1 MCTCVCVC
9 VCACACVC
17 VCLRVCGRNELNVYT
32 TLAYPRISSF
42 RTIHKYAHTCILKRF
57 EDSELT
63 GLKVDIAV
71 LQSGIMKRK
80 KKKKEREKEGQKGT
94 KQKNR
99 QESGCCVLSTLGY
112 PARPIRLP

>member
-1 MCTCVCVC
+1 MCVCVC
-9 VCACACVC
+9 VCV
-17 VCLRVCGRNELNVYT
+17 RVCGRNELNVYT

-80 KKKKEREKEGQKGT
+80 KKNGRKKERNK
-94 KQKNR
+94 KNR
-99 QESGCCVLSTLGY
+99 QENINYFGVSG
-112 PARPIRLP
+112 